1 MIGQFDKFWLP
12 LLTITILFNNL
23 RSRKMVFLV
32 QSNQGLILLIINN
45 YSDFLIYIVSLSTQ
59 TKNKNPMKNKIKAIK

>member
-1 MIGQFDKFWLP
+1 MMGQFDKFWLP

-45 YSDFLIYIVSLSTQ
+45 YSDFLIYIVSLSKQ
-59 TKNKNPMKNKIKAIK
+59 TKNKNPMKNKIKVIK

>member
-32 QSNQGLILLIINN
+32 QSNHGLILLIINN

-59 TKNKNPMKNKIKAIK
+59 TKNKNPMKNKIKVIK

>member
-59 TKNKNPMKNKIKAIK
+59 TKNNNPMKNKIKVIK

>member
-23 RSRKMVFLV
+23 RSRKIVFLV

>member
-45 YSDFLIYIVSLSTQ
+45 YSDFLIYIDSLSTQ